1 MYRQSPWNSM
11 TAQSAPFERGDQI
24 AAVRLYDGR
33 RTIET
38 DGPTAIGVLQITG
51 IAGQMRDLQ

>member
-1 MYRQSPWNSM
+1 M